1 MSSSPSLSSLTK
13 VELRK
18 HVDRKFQEGAFRFF
32 KEKVKVLGVR
42 SPQVK
47 QVASKFWP
55 EIKKL
60 PKDEI
65 FQICEELWQSGYIE
79 ESFIAI
85 NWTNR
90 LIGKL
95 DKADFARFTSWID
108 KYVTNWA
115 SCDIFCTHAVG
126 YLVQQY
132 PDLFDELK
140 TWTKSKNRWFRR
152 AAAVSLIYP
161 LHHPLKFSPSS
172 RLSPIS
178 LLSLIFQISDSLLED
193 PDDLVQKGYGWMLK
207 EASKTWP
214 QEVFQYVFDRRN
226 KMPRTALRYA
236 IEKLPKDLRV
246 KAMSKK

>member
-1 MSSSPSLSSLTK
+1 MSFLSSKTK
-13 VELRK
+13 AELQK
-18 HVDRKFQEGAFRFF
+18 YVDLKFKAGASRFF
-32 KEKVKVLGVR
+32 KEEVKVLGVR

-47 QVASKFWP
+47 QVASRFWP
-55 EIKKL
+55 EIRKL

-65 FQICEELWQSGYIE
+65 FQICQELWQSGLIE
-79 ESFIAI
+79 ESFVAI

-90 LIGKL
+90 LINKL

-115 SCDIFCTHAVG
+115 TCDTFCTHAVG
-126 YLVQQY
+126 YVVQQH
-132 PDLFDELK
+132 PELFDDLK
-140 TWTKSKNRWFRR
+140 IWTKSQNRWFRR

-161 LHHPLKFSPSS
+161 LHHPLPSYSSKSPLLPTHPLSQALQIANLLFS
-172 RLSPIS
+172 
-178 LLSLIFQISDSLLED
+178 D

-214 QEVFQYVFDRRN
+214 KEVFKYVYDHRD

-236 IEKLPKDLRV
+236 IEKLPKDLKT
-246 KAMSKK
+246 KAVSKK